1 LFARSLIFANQ
12 ATKLNCLPLPFTC
25 GLLRVGKFTAETK
38 SAPGTHVI
46 GFHDIL
52 QKSLVFCEVPG
63 HFKPHSFRIGGAT
76 EAKRLGVTDDIIK
89 QWGRWNS
96 NVYLKYIRLNF

>member
-1 LFARSLIFANQ
+1 M
-12 ATKLNCLPLPFTC
+12 KMY
-25 GLLRVGKFTAETK
+25 LRVRQKLDESQLYVHFDGSLLTRYQF
-38 SAPGTHVI
+38 SSV
-46 GFHDIL
+46 L
-52 QKSLVFCEVPG
+52 QKSLVFCEIPG